1 MKIPLSRRRFP
12 VYLIFLLLAWKG
24 AVYAQDENKFRLYT
38 ANDGLSN
45 NNITG
50 IVQDN
55 HGFLWIG
62 SMRGLNR
69 FDGKHFVQF
78 HADNDSH
85 SLPDET
91 VTRLC
96 WIDSNRL
103 ALHTTMGLHI
113 INTLTG
119 ETNDIIIPAPD
130 QKQLYKFNTVMS
142 ALSDE
147 QGNIYVLTRSGFY
160 HYNALYKLAYRYDYY
175 PKEATDTAWFEFGN
189 NLYRLSAN
197 EILMNTIN
205 GLYIYNPPTRR
216 LQKITIAHP
225 LLQKVAGIQHNN
237 YFIRQIEPGRLI
249 AGIMS
254 TDSIY
259 YIDGVN
265 KIKILSTTSFPLKDN
280 YFGWRSKLFRVN
292 DSLCYLTGQ
301 QNGFLKMFINRHTG
315 KITIQAKEY
324 FPDYRCNDF
333 VVDREKRLWI
343 ATNAGLLKETTNA
356 TSVWPVSIPASL
368 VKQNP
373 AVNIRQLLCYKNKLY
388 VACSGNG
395 GLLVYDKNTLS
406 FLYSFSF
413 KKFHPNADNIFSLLP
428 YRGDTILVGT
438 YGPLLWLKTSTG
450 QNGVVSLDGWDQIH
464 NWISYQYKDSHD
476 NIWVTTNDN
485 SKIYLLTAGAGRF
498 RRLKYDVGVFNRLVG
513 PIAILE
519 DKQGN
524 IWFGGHG
531 LCRINPASGK
541 PDLFLDSFPYIRFPR
556 KETTAFEFDKNN
568 ILWAGILNN
577 GLVAYDITR
586 KTFRHFTT
594 REGLPDNYIKV
605 IYPVGNKLWIA
616 TATGMASLD
625 LRSNTIARFGTDDGF
640 LSLPVSNTSL
650 WYDTATRYLF
660 SGFTT
665 HIIRFNP
672 DSLLITESPPSIFF
686 ENIAVYND
694 TTFYHPGKTIT
705 LPYYKN
711 DITVTVGS
719 INYNEINNQRLS
731 YHIVNSKDMSW
742 WPLSGDHINFNNL
755 SPGSYRLQ
763 VKLSSINNRWPS
775 QEKEIQI
782 IITPPFWDTLWF
794 AAFAV
799 IGVLTI
805 IYLLYIQ
812 KIKMIRRTER
822 AKVQVQELK
831 AEEYKTRLELEKIS
845 YYFSSSLAG
854 KKDIN
859 DILWDVA
866 TNLIGHLGYEDCM
879 IYLWNDAETK
889 MLQKAGYGPKGTPE
903 AIARKEFDVLPGQGV
918 VGYVMQTK
926 EPVLI
931 NDTRKDKR
939 YRVDEVF
946 RLSEICVPVIHNNE
960 LMGVIDCEH
969 RCAHNFKERDLKILT
984 TIATLVG
991 NKIKQ
996 IESEKSLEVNRE
1008 ALATINE
1015 QLAEAQLTALQ
1026 TQMNPHFIFNALNS
1040 IKRMILDNENRN
1052 ASRYLSKFAQMIR
1065 LTLNHS
1071 KETFV
1076 TLQETIEYL
1085 YAYLDMEQ
1093 LRFGSSFSYTI
1104 ETKSLSN
1111 EEDIHIPTLMIQPL
1125 AENAIWHGLMHQD
1138 GNKKIIIRFERCNE
1152 MVTCTIEDNGI
1163 GIRQSEKMKRVN
1175 KPPSVGLDNLRNRIK
1190 IINEKYGMCCS
1201 LEITD
1206 LSEQNNQQTGTLAIL
1221 QFKTLIH

>member
-1 MKIPLSRRRFP
+1 MNLPHSRRSLA
-12 VYLIFLLLAWKG
+12 VYLLLLLIAWERP
-24 AVYAQDENKFRLYT
+24 VYAQHENNCRLYT

-50 IVQDN
+50 IVQDS
-55 HGFLWIG
+55 HGYIWIG

-103 ALHTTMGLHI
+103 GMYTGMGLHI

-119 ETNDIIIPAPD
+119 ETNDLIIPTHD

-147 QGNIYVLTRSGFY
+147 HGNIYVLTRSGFY
-160 HYNALYKLAYRYDYY
+160 HYDSLYKLVYRYDHY
-175 PKEATDTAWFEFGN
+175 PAAATDTAWFEFGN

-197 EILMNTIN
+197 EILINAIN
-205 GLYIYNPPTRR
+205 GLYIYNPPTRQ
-216 LQKITIAHP
+216 LQKVTTAHP
-225 LLQKVAGIQHNN
+225 LLQQAAGIQHN
-237 YFIRQIEPGRLI
+237 YYLIRQIAPGRLI
-249 AGIMS
+249 AGIMN

-259 YIDGVN
+259 YIDGVK
-265 KIKILSTTSFPLKDN
+265 KIKVLSKTGFPLKEDH
-280 YFGWRSKLFRVN
+280 FGWRSKLFGVN

-301 QNGFLKMFINRHTG
+301 QNGFFKLLINRHTG
-315 KITIQAKEY
+315 TITIQTKEY
-324 FPDYRCNDF
+324 FRDYLCNDF
-333 VVDREKRLWI
+333 VIDREKRLWV
-343 ATNAGLLKETTNA
+343 ATSAGLLKETTNA
-356 TSVWPVSIPASL
+356 TSVWPVSIPVSL
-368 VKQNP
+368 IKQNP
-373 AVNIRQLLCYKNKLY
+373 GVNIRQLLCYKNKLY

-406 FLYSFSF
+406 FLYRISF

-450 QNGVVSLDGWDQIH
+450 QTGQVPLDGWDPMH

-485 SKIYLLTAGAGRF
+485 SKVYQLTAGAGEF
-498 RRLKYDVGVFNRLVG
+498 RRLKYDTGIFSRLIV
-513 PIAILE
+513 PTAIRE
-519 DKQGN
+519 DRQGR
-524 IWFGGHG
+524 IWFSGHG

-556 KETTAFEFDKNN
+556 KEIMTIEVDKNN
-568 ILWAGILNN
+568 ILWAGIVNN
-577 GLVAYDITR
+577 GLMAYDITR

-594 REGLPDNYIKV
+594 RDGLPDNFVKV
-605 IYPVGNKLWIA
+605 IYPVDNKLWIA

-625 LRSNTIARFGTDDGF
+625 LRNNSIARFSTDDGF

-650 WYDTATRYLF
+650 WYDTTNRYLY

-665 HIIRFNP
+665 HITRFNP
-672 DSLLITESPPSIFF
+672 DSLFFIQESPPSIFF
-686 ENIAVYND
+686 ESIGVYND
-694 TTFYHPGKTIT
+694 TTFYHPGNTIT
-705 LPYYKN
+705 LPYNKN
-711 DITVTVGS
+711 DITITAGS
-719 INYNEINNQRLS
+719 INYNDINNQRLA
-731 YHIVNSKDMSW
+731 YRIVNSKDMSW

-755 SPGSYRLQ
+755 SPGNYRLQ
-763 VKLSSINNRWPS
+763 VKRSSTNNRWPS
-775 QEKEIQI
+775 QEKEIRI
-782 IITPPFWDTLWF
+782 IINPPFWVTPWF
-794 AAFAV
+794 IAFTILGA
-799 IGVLTI
+799 LTI

-812 KIKMIRRTER
+812 KIKTIRRAER
-822 AKVQVQELK
+822 AKAQVQELK
-831 AEEYKTRLELEKIS
+831 AEEYKIRLEL
-845 YYFSSSLAG
+845 
-854 KKDIN
+854 
-859 DILWDVA
+859 
-866 TNLIGHLGYEDCM
+866 
-879 IYLWNDAETK
+879 
-889 MLQKAGYGPKGTPE
+889 
-903 AIARKEFDVLPGQGV
+903 
-918 VGYVMQTK
+918 
-926 EPVLI
+926 
-931 NDTRKDKR
+931 
-939 YRVDEVF
+939 
-946 RLSEICVPVIHNNE
+946 NE
-960 LMGVIDCEH
+960 
-969 RCAHNFKERDLKILT
+969 R
-984 TIATLVG
+984 
-991 NKIKQ
+991 
-996 IESEKSLEVNRE
+996 
-1008 ALATINE
+1008 
-1015 QLAEAQLTALQ
+1015 LAEAQLTALQ

-1071 KETFV
+1071 RETFV

-1104 ETKSLSN
+1104 ETNCLNN
-1111 EEDIHIPTLMIQPL
+1111 EEEILLPTLMIQPL
-1125 AENAIWHGLMHQD
+1125 AENAIWHGLMHQQ
-1138 GNKKIIIRFERCNE
+1138 GNKKIVIRFEQCDN

-1163 GIRQSEKMKRVN
+1163 GIRQSEKMKQVN
-1175 KPPSVGLDNLRNRIK
+1175 NSPSVGLDNLRNRIK
-1190 IINEKYGMCCS
+1190 IINEKYGMSCS

-1206 LSEQNNQQTGTLAIL
+1206 LGEQNNQQTGTLAKL
-1221 QFKTLIH
+1221 QFKTLTH